1 MNIEKMDA
9 HGLGRLRRIVLLGS
23 IVLFAGC
30 GGDEKTAPPLAPDT
44 NLDFG
49 QAVQGKRIEY
59 AFTIRG
65 DTAKDL
71 RILRVR
77 SCDLCEVAA
86 IDSVVPRG
94 GAAKVRL
101 VLDTKNLRGPVDRT
115 ARVYFTD
122 STRRPVPLRFK
133 GTVVWPVEFTPQ
145 NHAYFFTVKGERAQQ
160 EIVLQNNEPQ
170 PLGILSVA
178 SSNPVFL
185 PTVQTLEEG
194 RRYKLIIT
202 LDTVVPPGK
211 HDARITLATN
221 NPNYPALPITAFA
234 QVRNTVAVAP
244 SKVDYGLTAFTGINR
259 VAVRSREV
267 RVIKTGS
274 KDFIVTRATVDLPF
288 IDVEIRPQTRG
299 ESSIVTVRIDP
310 KRAKKGEFKGTLLI
324 ETNDPQFLSF
334 AFQFR
339 EAGLTVSVRL
349 LSDKRESV
357 PSAGG
362 RSSRPYPNVRS
373 GPGSPASLALRNKAV
388 SISKTVAFG

>member
-1 MNIEKMDA
+1 MKGVERQA
-9 HGLGRLRRIVLLGS
+9 RGRPCLPRMKLLGALM
-23 IVLFAGC
+23 VVTGC
-30 GGDEKTAPPLAPDT
+30 GGDQKAGPALSPDT

-49 QAVQGKRIEY
+49 QVVQGKKIEY

-71 RILRVR
+71 KILRVR

-94 GAAKVRL
+94 GTAKVRL
-101 VLDTKNLRGPVDRT
+101 VLDTKNLRGPVDQV

-122 STRRPVPLRFK
+122 STRRPVPLRLR

-170 PLGILSVA
+170 PLRILSVA

-185 PTVQTLEEG
+185 PAIQTLEEG
-194 RRYKLIIT
+194 RRYKLT
-202 LDTVVPPGK
+202 VALDTAVPVGK
-211 HDARITLATN
+211 HDARITLTTN
-221 NPNYPALPITAFA
+221 NPKYTTLPIKAFA
-234 QVRNTVAVAP
+234 QVRNTVAIAP
-244 SKVDYGLTAFTGINR
+244 SKVDYGLTAFAGISR

-274 KDFIVTRATVDLPF
+274 KDFSVTRATVDLPF
-288 IDVEIRPQTRG
+288 MDVEVKPQKRG
-299 ESSIVTVRIDP
+299 ESDIVTVRIDP

-324 ETNDPQFLSF
+324 ETNDAKFPV
-334 AFQFR
+334 FR
-339 EAGLTVSVRL
+339 VPVTGKL
-349 LSDKRESV
+349 L
-357 PSAGG
+357 
-362 RSSRPYPNVRS
+362 
-373 GPGSPASLALRNKAV
+373 
-388 SISKTVAFG
+388 